1 MNKKLLIGVL
11 AAVVLIGGCSI
22 WQKNKPI
29 EVKMKSSNEDKTE
42 AITKLEEVDTE
53 TIEIEKLI
61 SRKIGNEDSD
71 IVIVYSQGG
80 PTTEIET
87 DVLEEFR
94 ESNEK
99 LKDALFVQPHQV
111 QTRRPE
117 LFTADH
123 ISFEQAVEYD
133 KETVSNIAEVVK
145 YYKAKDKKVYVV
157 GISFGAFVSAD
168 LINAEGTE
176 LADGYG
182 IMVGRLD
189 MNESFWKGFSEG
201 KGGNF
206 EEGITPVLS
215 EAESVEE
222 SNMYRLAA
230 GIGHKR
236 FTELLKDKDLSNVV
250 YVYGLVDEAVGKL
263 TEKEV
268 KFLKDRNAV
277 VIENEGGHSEASTYE
292 TAAMMKLLLEN

>member
-1 MNKKLLIGVL
+1 MNKKLLVIVSL
-11 AAVVLIGGCSI
+11 ILIAVGGFLV
-22 WQKNKPI
+22 WQKSKPI
-29 EVKMKSSNEDKTE
+29 EIKMASKSEETQVVVTKVEEDSE
-42 AITKLEEVDTE
+42 AQ
-53 TIEIEKLI
+53 EIEKLI
-61 SRKIGNEDSD
+61 ARKIGNEDSD

-80 PTTEIET
+80 PTTEVET
-87 DVLEEFR
+87 EVLEEFR
-94 ESNEK
+94 DSNEK
-99 LKDALFVQPHQV
+99 LEDALIVQPHQV

-189 MNESFWKGFSEG
+189 MDEVFWKGFSQG
-201 KGGNF
+201 MGGNF
-206 EEGITPVLS
+206 DKGITPMLS

-292 TAAMMKLLLEN
+292 TAAMMKLLLEK

>member
-1 MNKKLLIGVL
+1 MNKKLLVIVSLVLVVIGVFL
-11 AAVVLIGGCSI
+11 V
-22 WQKNKPI
+22 WQKSKPI
-29 EVKMKSSNEDKTE
+29 EIKMASKSEETQVVV
-42 AITKLEEVDTE
+42 TKVEEVDSE
-53 TIEIEKLI
+53 AQEIEKLLA
-61 SRKIGNEDSD
+61 RKIGNEDSD

-80 PTTEIET
+80 PTTEVET

-94 ESNEK
+94 DSNEK
-99 LKDALFVQPHQV
+99 LKGALIVQPHQV

-145 YYKAKDKKVYVV
+145 YYKARDKKVYVV
-157 GISFGAFVSAD
+157 GVSFGAFVSAD

-189 MNESFWKGFSEG
+189 MDEVFWKGFSEG

-206 EEGITPVLS
+206 EEGIRPVLS

-292 TAAMMKLLLEN
+292 TAAMMKLLLEK